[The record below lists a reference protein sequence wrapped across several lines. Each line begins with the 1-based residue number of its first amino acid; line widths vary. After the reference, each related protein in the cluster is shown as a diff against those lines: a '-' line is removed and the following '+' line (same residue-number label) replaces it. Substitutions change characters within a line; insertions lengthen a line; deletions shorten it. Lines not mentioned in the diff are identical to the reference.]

1 MPYTDG
7 KELVNLGETYTLVC
21 TREAVRKLQWAVAI
35 TLTELTEDLKE
46 AERVQNS
53 GAINRSKDLISEYER
68 ISHALKTILKD

>member
-1 MPYTDG
+1 MAYTDG
-7 KELVNLGETYTLVC
+7 KELVNLGETYTFVC

-46 AERVQNS
+46 AERVQNC